1 MGHMTATSNRHSI
14 TEKQTLY
21 RPVLFNRVGVAP
33 YGNSGI
39 TIVLDMLWHRGFPAK
54 KLLIPIGED
63 WSATLEEGAQLFR
76 LASSYIAKRHPG
88 PIPFQ
93 LPTQLQPE
101 SQSIGVSMGIRDV
114 LVLSYELRRVANL
127 FGNNGKL

>member
-1 MGHMTATSNRHSI
+1 MGHMTATSNCHSI

-21 RPVLFNRVGVAP
+21 RPALFNRVGVAT
-33 YGNSGI
+33 YGDSGI
-39 TIVLDMLWHRGFPAK
+39 TIVLDMLWHRGFTAK

-63 WSATLEEGAQLFR
+63 WSATLEEGAQLSR
-76 LASSYIAKRHPG
+76 LVSSYIANRHPG
-88 PIPFQ
+88 PIPFE

-101 SQSIGVSMGIRDV
+101 SRSVGVSLGIRDV